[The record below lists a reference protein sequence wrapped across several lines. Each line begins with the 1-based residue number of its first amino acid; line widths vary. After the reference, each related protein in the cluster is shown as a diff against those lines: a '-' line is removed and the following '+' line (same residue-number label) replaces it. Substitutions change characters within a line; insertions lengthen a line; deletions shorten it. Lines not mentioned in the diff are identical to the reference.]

1 VFYPLKFLF
10 SSSHETTRGSPV
22 LASGLL
28 AISVLRWRFAK
39 RRHSQQLAL
48 LGMLGCLTLT
58 SCGRLGAKANV
69 APPEAVP
76 VRAARAI
83 SEDVPLEIE
92 TVGNVEAIESVEVKS
107 RIAGQVIQV
116 AFEEGQMVTKGQ
128 ILFTVDLEGLRRLE
142 AELRAQMERDTATEQ
157 QARAVVARDE
167 AALKQS
173 QSEADVALQLG
184 KLGVLSQQ
192 RVDQLTTA
200 GATSRAALNSD
211 QAAVNAAVSATRADR
226 ARLSQTQLQESY
238 ATIVAPISGRTGS
251 ALVKAGNMVR
261 ESDQTLVTLLK
272 VAPIY
277 VTFSI
282 PEQGLAE
289 VQRLNAI
296 SPLIVRVA
304 VADGSVFDGRLTFID
319 NTVDA
324 TTGTIRLKA
333 TFANVDHRLWPGQF
347 VNVRLRLRVDRDEV
361 VVASSALQDGIE
373 GKYLW
378 VVRSGIATMSQI
390 KMLRTYRPEQ
400 GPEQAIVGGGI
411 TPGDLVVTEGQ
422 LRLTPG
428 AKVSLLDPP
437 DSYSSAAAAPITKP
451 AF

>member
-1 VFYPLKFLF
+1 VFHPFKFLF

-22 LASGLL
+22 LASGLP
-28 AISVLRWRFAK
+28 AISVLRWRFRK
-39 RRHSQQLAL
+39 RRHSRQLAL
-48 LGMLGCLTLT
+48 LGTLGCLTLA
-58 SCGRLGAKANV
+58 SCGRLWVKANV
-69 APPEAVP
+69 TPSEVVP
-76 VRAARAI
+76 VRAARAV

-92 TVGNVEAIESVEVKS
+92 AVGNVEAIESVEVKS
-107 RIAGQVIQV
+107 RIAGQLSRV

-128 ILFTVDLEGLRRLE
+128 LLFTVDLEGLRRLE
-142 AELRAQMERDTATEQ
+142 AELQAQLERDAATEQ
-157 QARAVVARDE
+157 QARAIVARDA

-192 RVDQLTTA
+192 RVDQLMTA
-200 GATSRAALNSD
+200 GATSHAAVNSD

-272 VAPIY
+272 VAPVY

-282 PEQGLAE
+282 PEQSLAE

-304 VADGSVFDGRLTFID
+304 TADGSIFNGRLAFID
-319 NTVDA
+319 NIVDA
-324 TTGTIRLKA
+324 ATGSIRLKA
-333 TFANVDHRLWPGQF
+333 TFANADHVLWPGQF
-347 VNVRLRLRVDRDEV
+347 VSVRLRLRVDRGEV

-373 GKYLW
+373 GKYAW
-378 VVRSGIATMSQI
+378 VVRSGIATMSQV
-390 KMLRTYRPEQ
+390 KMLRIYRPEQ
-400 GPEQAIVGGGI
+400 GPEQAIIGGGI

-428 AKVSLLDPP
+428 AKVSLLNSP
-437 DSYSSAAAAPITKP
+437 DSHSSAAAAPITKP

>member
-1 VFYPLKFLF
+1 
-10 SSSHETTRGSPV
+10 
-22 LASGLL
+22 
-28 AISVLRWRFAK
+28 
-39 RRHSQQLAL
+39 
-48 LGMLGCLTLT
+48 
-58 SCGRLGAKANV
+58 
-69 APPEAVP
+69 
-76 VRAARAI
+76 
-83 SEDVPLEIE
+83 
-92 TVGNVEAIESVEVKS
+92 VEAIESVEVKS
-107 RIAGQVIQV
+107 RIAGQVSRV
-116 AFEEGQMVTKGQ
+116 AFDEGQMITKGQ
-128 ILFTVDLEGLRRLE
+128 LLFTVDLEGLRRLE
-142 AELRAQMERDTATEQ
+142 AELQAQLERDAATEQ
-157 QARAVVARDE
+157 QARAIVARDA

-192 RVDQLTTA
+192 RVDQLMTA

-211 QAAVNAAVSATRADR
+211 QAAVNAAVSTTRADR

-296 SPLIVRVA
+296 GPLAVRVA
-304 VADGSVFDGRLTFID
+304 TANGSVFDGRLTFID

-324 TTGTIRLKA
+324 TTGAIRLKA
-333 TFANVDHRLWPGQF
+333 TFANTNHELWPGQF
-347 VNVRLRLRVDRDEV
+347 VNVRLRLRVDRGEV

-373 GKYLW
+373 GKYAW
-378 VVRSGIATMSQI
+378 VVTSGIATMSQV
-390 KMLRTYRPEQ
+390 KMLRIYRPEQ
-400 GPEQAIVGGGI
+400 GPEQAIIGGGI

-428 AKVSLLDPP
+428 AKVSLLNSP
-437 DSYSSAAAAPITKP
+437 DSHSSAAAAPITKP